1 MVQAPSGPVSTGEWS
16 LKLSFSPGGEIPNL
30 WGMWKHQ
37 LCCSAF
43 VSSPSFPE
51 AGVRAGCVVRGLLAF
66 YFDFFKKFSGCRRRQ
81 EPMRKSIGASRHP
94 SGSPG
99 LHTGYSS
106 FPALGLCPWNFYC
119 LLQTPLDR
127 DPLALQ
133 VSSWKYKSPGW
144 VKSAICF
151 DA

>member
-66 YFDFFKKFSGCRRRQ
+66 YFDFLKNSLVVEEGRNQWER
-81 EPMRKSIGASRHP
+81 ASVP
-94 SGSPG
+94 AGTPQGSPG